1 MLSRAQL
8 SLITITKFKNYS
20 NFQSGYYNLQASM
33 DLEEI
38 CKLLK
43 QGGTA
48 EPEEPSLGK
57 ILVPEGYTIKQIS
70 EAVTKKY
77 SG

>member
-1 MLSRAQL
+1 
-8 SLITITKFKNYS
+8 
-20 NFQSGYYNLQASM
+20 M

-70 EAVTKKY
+70 EAVTKIQRMMIHQHLSQQMTFVGCSRWIFHFKN
-77 SG
+77 G

>member
-1 MLSRAQL
+1 
-8 SLITITKFKNYS
+8 
-20 NFQSGYYNLQASM
+20 M

-57 ILVPEGYTIKQIS
+57 ILVTEGYTIKQIS
-70 EAVTKKY
+70 EAVTKNTADDDSSTPFTADDFCQLFKMNH
-77 SG
+77 SFQNG